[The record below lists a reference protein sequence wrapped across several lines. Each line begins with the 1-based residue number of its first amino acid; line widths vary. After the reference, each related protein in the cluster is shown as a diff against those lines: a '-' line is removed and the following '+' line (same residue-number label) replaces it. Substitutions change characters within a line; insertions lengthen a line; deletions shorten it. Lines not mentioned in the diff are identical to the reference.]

1 MIKIT
6 ASKGSEVKYSLTSK
20 VFLNSNSVRV
30 NIFLNIPVRFVQ
42 MVSFLPILTML
53 KKYILS
59 YMIICCVPS
68 VTVRFKFYITTFPCS
83 FLCFFIIIISLSDA
97 HLNSML
103 LTMIFSDLSV
113 DIWILSIKYIKT

>member
-1 MIKIT
+1 M
-6 ASKGSEVKYSLTSK
+6 
-20 VFLNSNSVRV
+20 VFFNSNSVRI
-30 NIFLNIPVRFVQ
+30 NIFSYIPVRLVQ

-53 KKYILS
+53 KKHILS

-83 FLCFFIIIISLSDA
+83 LLCFYIFIISFKSDA

-103 LTMIFSDLSV
+103 LTMVFSDLSL
-113 DIWILSIKYIKT
+113 DIFILSIKYIKT

>member
-1 MIKIT
+1 M
-6 ASKGSEVKYSLTSK
+6 
-20 VFLNSNSVRV
+20 
-30 NIFLNIPVRFVQ
+30 LNIVEHLWYFLIQ
-42 MVSFLPILTML
+42 MVNFLPILTML

-83 FLCFFIIIISLSDA
+83 LLCFYIIIISLGDA

-103 LTMIFSDLSV
+103 LTMIFSDLSL
-113 DIWILSIKYIKT
+113 DIWILYIKYIKT